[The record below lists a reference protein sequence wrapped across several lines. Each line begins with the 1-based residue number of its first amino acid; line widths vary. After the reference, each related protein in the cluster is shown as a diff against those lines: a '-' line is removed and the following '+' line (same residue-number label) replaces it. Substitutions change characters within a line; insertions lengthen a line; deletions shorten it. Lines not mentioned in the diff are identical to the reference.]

1 MNAQK
6 GKLGKSAIIWL
17 AAIISTIVCVAAL
30 LIWLLSSFNIV
41 GGRLY
46 DKDEY
51 FVIDGTAYSNAEY
64 FELDGKAYDFATYFE
79 IDGVAYDYESSFEFE
94 GASYPRSEYFTA
106 GDRLYDYAT
115 YFCLNDTAYAHADYF
130 LLSDTAYDRAEWFE
144 HDGAA
149 YRHSEHYVAH
159 DRLYEI
165 KEITLGGKTFM
176 SDVTELELRDCGI
189 TDISVL
195 ADCGK
200 LEKLDLGSEW
210 ESVSNLNRIEDISA
224 LSELYGLKYLD
235 LSANKISDAS
245 PISGLI
251 NLEHLNLEL
260 NRLASIEPLAGLINV
275 TYLDISDNYWTIMDE
290 NFNYKVLYDHFSD
303 ITPLSGM
310 TKLTHLD
317 ISDNP
322 LFNAADKRNCLEP
335 LSGLTELTW
344 LDVSAI
350 CFYWGYENEVHLDIS
365 PLAELVNLTV
375 LNVSSNW
382 EVDGASALSYLTGLV
397 HLDLCKTQIND
408 ASHLSGLT
416 ELVYLDITSTGI
428 TDLSPLS
435 ELTRLEAL
443 LADSNLAFVD
453 GTYGAMLYISD
464 VSPLAGMKNL
474 RYLAINEGQ
483 AKDYSPLYAL
493 DKLEYLSVSHRIG
506 EDQLIALRAA
516 LPGCKI
522 LCGFDDID
530 IREQIT
536 GIPTLEQ

>member
-200 LEKLDLGSEW
+200 LEKLDLGSDW
-210 ESVSNLNRIEDISA
+210 NGTGNTNRIEDISA

-260 NRLASIEPLAGLINV
+260 NRLASLEALTGMTELI
-275 TYLDISDNYWTIMDE
+275 YLDVSDNFWINE
-290 NFNYKVLYDHFSD
+290 EFRPLYDYFSDYSHLETLKKLVHLDVSGNGITVGHGSVSAFESIGKLKQLEWLDLSNLYYNSSGQID
-303 ITPLSGM
+303 ITPLSELLHLEVLKMRENADVVSCSPMAGL
-310 TKLTHLD
+310 TKLTCLDLYNTWICDGD
-317 ISDNP
+317 IS
-322 LFNAADKRNCLEP
+322 F
-335 LSGLTELTW
+335 LS
-344 LDVSAI
+344 D
-350 CFYWGYENEVHLDIS
+350 
-365 PLAELVNLTV
+365 
-375 LNVSSNW
+375 
-382 EVDGASALSYLTGLV
+382 LTGLTKLNIV
-397 HLDLCKTQIND
+397 NAYENNLY
-408 ASHLSGLT
+408 
-416 ELVYLDITSTGI
+416 V
-428 TDLSPLS
+428 
-435 ELTRLEAL
+435 LE
-443 LADSNLAFVD
+443 NL
-453 GTYGAMLYISD
+453 I
-464 VSPLAGMKNL
+464 
-474 RYLAINEGQ
+474 
-483 AKDYSPLYAL
+483 
-493 DKLEYLSVSHRIG
+493 KLEYLAVNSGDGDISFLAGLKELRKLMVYDNHKGLQYSLEGLIDDYSPIYDLSNLEEVIIISFHSDATRALVNARPDVSVTVSVG
-506 EDQLIALRAA
+506 ELSLYDKMRSW
-516 LPGCKI
+516 
-522 LCGFDDID
+522 F
-530 IREQIT
+530 E
-536 GIPTLEQ
+536 E